1 MYVDHSR
8 KNKVDKSGSCAI
20 VTFFYGEECY
30 IANVGDSRAIMSS
43 RRGEIV
49 SDLSLDHK
57 ASE

>member
-20 VTFFYGEECY
+20 VTFFYGEQCY

-43 RRGEIV
+43 RRGEIIT
-49 SDLSLDHK
+49 
-57 ASE
+57 